1 MDDRFFELFHIFNP
15 ILMKVLVKGRLVMSF
30 LFLHFLQF
38 FMQVQ
43 ILIQILELKKSE
55 VKIFQHLNLY
65 LSTK

>member
-1 MDDRFFELFHIFNP
+1 MDDKFFELFHIFNP
-15 ILMKVLVKGRLVMSF
+15 ILMKVLVTGRLVMSF

-38 FMQVQ
+38 FIQVQ
-43 ILIQILELKKSE
+43 ILIQILEVKKSE

>member
-1 MDDRFFELFHIFNP
+1 MDDRLFELFHIFSP
-15 ILMKVLVKGRLVMSF
+15 ILMKVLVTGRLVMSF

-38 FMQVQ
+38 FIQVQ

-55 VKIFQHLNLY
+55 VKNFQYLNLY